1 MQEYI
6 KWPEKHITAV
16 QVLYIRGPFCN
27 SKNIRET
34 FVVTWRKNPCLSC
47 FNFSKANPKYL
58 IWQVLNKKFFF
69 NVLYFNTC
77 SRQIPEKFR
86 Y

>member
-1 MQEYI
+1 M
-6 KWPEKHITAV
+6 HITVV
-16 QVLYIRGPFCN
+16 QVLYIGGPFCI
-27 SKNIRET
+27 STKIRVT
-34 FVVTWRKNPCLSC
+34 FVVTWGKNPCLS
-47 FNFSKANPKYL
+47 FLKFSKANLKYL